1 MNEKGF
7 QFLSAGGMAAMATPF
22 RQQLLAALAEPDSA
36 ANLARRFGMSRQR
49 IGYHMRELE
58 RAGCIELTGER
69 QQRGLTERLF
79 QVRPLAFV
87 LGPERGAASV
97 SARERFSWAA
107 LLSLMA
113 GVIWDLVRLR
123 ARADAA
129 GKRLATL
136 ALEAEVAFASP
147 RARRAFTED
156 LLKAVQET
164 VARHHDPEAAEG
176 RRFRVVVG
184 ALPVFQESPS
194 PDGATKQQQG
204 SVGHD
209 HTKH

>member
-1 MNEKGF
+1 MDNKGF
-7 QFLSAGGMAAMATPF
+7 QFLTAGGMAAMATPF

-58 RAGCIELTGER
+58 KAGCIELARER

-87 LGPERGAASV
+87 LGPEHGGSAV
-97 SARERFSWAA
+97 TARERYSWAA

-123 ARADAA
+123 ARADQA

-136 ALEAEVAFASP
+136 ALEAEVAFANP
-147 RARRAFTED
+147 TARRAFTED
-156 LLKAVQET
+156 LLAAVQAT
-164 VARHHDPEAAEG
+164 VAKHHDPDAAGG
-176 RRFRVVVG
+176 RRFRVVLG
-184 ALPVFQESPS
+184 ALPVFEEPVSPEA
-194 PDGATKQQQG
+194 ATTDTR
-204 SVGHD
+204 SVDHD